1 VSKFK
6 GYGVAGW
13 GLLFLIFFI
22 TSGIVNKDKRYLV
35 MEGTIV
41 NVEYLMDNGFLSSS
55 NRTILTFSDGRIKIF
70 TRHIDNII
78 KDVPVKIY
86 QKRDFHETYVFERKR
101 RLRKINDFF
110 GWSYDVYSSCSN
122 SYDYSYWS
130 REAGFQ

>member
-1 VSKFK
+1 MNKFNWME
-6 GYGVAGW
+6 YGAAGW
-13 GLLFLIFFI
+13 GLLFLIIFI

-70 TRHIDNII
+70 TSHIDNII

-86 QKRDFHETYVFERKR
+86 RKRDLNETYVFEK
-101 RLRKINDFF
+101 
-110 GWSYDVYSSCSN
+110 GS
-122 SYDYSYWS
+122 
-130 REAGFQ
+130 E